1 MQVNYT
7 WSEGSRFPVQ
17 AQVAGEALEDIRERH
32 GDGLKPAVVVEESRP
47 DVAPLHCCFEWQDE
61 KAAELYR
68 EDQARRV
75 IRSVR
80 VLHEPMPDGEVRAP
94 TIAYVS
100 VRLPESGPVYLTT
113 ARVLSDVDLRQQALE
128 NALALLRGVEARYAH
143 LEELAEVFAALEK
156 VEAEPEPEPAPPP
169 PEPEQPKKRRTKK
182 VARAAAQTT

>member
-1 MQVNYT
+1 VNYT

-32 GDGLKPAVVVEESRP
+32 GDCLKPAVVVEESRP
-47 DVAPLHCCFEWQDE
+47 DVAPLHPCFEWQDE

-128 NALALLRGVEARYAH
+128 NALALFRGVQARYRH

-156 VEAEPEPEPAPPP
+156 VEAEPEPEPASPP

-182 VARAAAQTT
+182 VARAAAQIT